1 MSDKMNAIVFK
12 DLGEFEYTQR
22 PVPQVSHGDD
32 VQIRILAASICGTD
46 VHILRNPPGIKANRG
61 IILGH
66 ECVGEVTEIG
76 SDVID
81 LKVGDHIILDNNV
94 PCGSAHRA
102 RQEIVICVRI
112 WDPWVFIKME
122 SSPSMP

>member
-61 IILGH
+61 
-66 ECVGEVTEIG
+66 
-76 SDVID
+76 SS
-81 LKVGDHIILDNNV
+81 LDTNV
-94 PCGSAHRA
+94 WVRLQRSA
-102 RQEIVICVRI
+102 V
-112 WDPWVFIKME
+112 M
-122 SSPSMP
+122 

>member
-12 DLGEFEYTQR
+12 DLGEFEYTKR
-22 PVPQVSHGDD
+22 PVPKVCHGDD
-32 VQIRILAASICGTD
+32 VQIKILAASICGTD
-46 VHILRNPPGIKANRG
+46 VHILRNPPGIEANKG

-76 SDVID
+76 SDVMD

-94 PCGSAHRA
+94 PCGVCTVPDRK
-102 RQEIVICVRI
+102 QQPV
-112 WDPWVFIKME
+112 
-122 SSPSMP
+122 